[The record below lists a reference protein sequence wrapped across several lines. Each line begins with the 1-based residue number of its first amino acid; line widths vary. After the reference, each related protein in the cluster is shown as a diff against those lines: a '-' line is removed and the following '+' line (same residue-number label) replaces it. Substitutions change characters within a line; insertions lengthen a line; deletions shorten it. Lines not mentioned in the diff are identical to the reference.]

1 MPTPLGPPSP
11 TPNPRWA
18 CRVRCRATSRTR
30 PEGSHSTPSL
40 RAEEARRPQEVLTLA
55 EYIGRRIL
63 QIIPVL
69 LGVSIIVFFM
79 VRAIPGD
86 PAQILLGQQATN
98 EQVQQLRAN
107 MGLDRPV
114 VVQYAVFLR
123 DAVTGDLG
131 DSIVTGRPVTTELLV
146 RFPATLEL
154 TVFAMFIAIAVGVPV
169 GVISAVRQYSLLDKL
184 TSVLALTGI
193 SIPIFWLAMVL
204 ILIFGVRL
212 ELLPFPGR
220 LSSGVSIQA
229 YTGLVLVDSLL
240 TGNFGAFWD
249 GFKHLIMPAL
259 ALGTIPMAVITRMT
273 RSSMLEVMGEDYVRT
288 ARAKGVVPR
297 RVVFKHALRNAML
310 PTITVIG
317 LQVGPLMGGEI
328 VTETIFSWPG
338 VGYITYVS
346 INSRDYAMIQGVVL
360 YGALLFV
367 LVNLVVDILYAVL
380 DPRVRY

>member
-1 MPTPLGPPSP
+1 
-11 TPNPRWA
+11 
-18 CRVRCRATSRTR
+18 
-30 PEGSHSTPSL
+30 
-40 RAEEARRPQEVLTLA
+40 
-55 EYIGRRIL
+55 
-63 QIIPVL
+63 VL

-86 PAQILLGQQATN
+86 PAQILLGQQATQ
-98 EQVQQLRAN
+98 EQVQQLRAQ
-107 MGLDRPV
+107 MGLDKPV
-114 VVQYAVFLR
+114 IVQYAVFLR

-131 DSIVTGRPVTTELLV
+131 NSIVTGRPVITELLV

-154 TVFAMFIAIAVGVPV
+154 TAFAMLIAVAVGVPA
-169 GVISAVRQYSLLDKL
+169 GVISAVRQYSLLDKV

-193 SIPIFWLAMVL
+193 SMPIFWLAMVL

-229 YTGLVLVDSLL
+229 FTGLVLVDSLI

-249 GFKHLIMPAL
+249 GLTHLIMPAL

-273 RSSMLEVMGEDYVRT
+273 RSSMLEVMDEDFVRT
-288 ARAKGVVPR
+288 ARAKGVVPW

-310 PTITVIG
+310 PTVTVIG
-317 LQVGPLMGGEI
+317 LQVGLLLGGAI
-328 VTETIFSWPG
+328 ITETIFSWPG
-338 VGYITYVS
+338 VGQITYDS
-346 INSRDYAMIQGVVL
+346 IYRRDYAMIQGVVL

-367 LVNLVVDILYAVL
+367 LVNLVVDVLYAVL